1 MGGSVD
7 SDLAFFH
14 GLQQGG
20 LRAWRH
26 TVDLVSQQHVGEERP
41 AMQRERAGGK
51 VEHIAADNVGRH
63 EIRSALDAAK
73 FQMEEPSKT
82 LDDERLRNTR
92 YTFQQGMAPAQQGE

>member
-1 MGGSVD
+1 
-7 SDLAFFH
+7 
-14 GLQQGG
+14 
-20 LRAWRH
+20 
-26 TVDLVSQQHVGEERP
+26 
-41 AMQRERAGGK
+41 MQRERAGGK

-92 YTFQQGMAPAQQGE
+92 YTFQQGMAPAQQGEQALVDQFCLANDNFGQLLASMRQHLGHYRHEKRSPIIV